1 MVACDST
8 PQGKSLESISNAT
21 KADSL
26 IYYFGEM
33 RGAEYVSQSA
43 SDSSMNTPASKQ
55 AFLKG
60 VKAGLDAV
68 KAEQDAYNRGLFLGM
83 QMAMNIDQFKKDYG
97 VDLSKAVFMDGIAES
112 LSTDSVGDTSE
123 MQREFY
129 RIMSEFQQDKEKKDN
144 EASTKA
150 LSEAATKQGFSKI
163 NDNLYSKISGEAG
176 EKLKDGDKV
185 KVDIS
190 IKTLAGKEINAPLP
204 TELTIGQRLQG
215 PLNEALLSLSSG
227 QKGEFLTSAQ
237 ALFGPRASQLDLE
250 PADVLV
256 ISIAPTLQAEQKAE
270 N

>member
-1 MVACDST
+1 M
-8 PQGKSLESISNAT
+8 
-21 KADSL
+21 
-26 IYYFGEM
+26 
-33 RGAEYVSQSA
+33 
-43 SDSSMNTPASKQ
+43 
-55 AFLKG
+55 
-60 VKAGLDAV
+60 
-68 KAEQDAYNRGLFLGM
+68 
-83 QMAMNIDQFKKDYG
+83 
-97 VDLSKAVFMDGIAES
+97 
-112 LSTDSVGDTSE
+112 
-123 MQREFY
+123 
-129 RIMSEFQQDKEKKDN
+129 
-144 EASTKA
+144 
-150 LSEAATKQGFSKI
+150 
-163 NDNLYSKISGEAG
+163 
-176 EKLKDGDKV
+176 